1 MSQLNNRIPNLF
13 LVGAPKSGTT
23 AIYEFLN
30 AHPEVYM
37 SPIKEPHYF
46 SKDIKEENFTE
57 NYKIRHKLN
66 FQKYLNHKNLKQM
79 HIAYLSKES
88 LEDYLQLFKNHKNE
102 KFIGEAS
109 TGYLYS
115 KNAAEQIYNFNPNA
129 KIIMCLRNPIERAFS
144 HWKMD
149 YRSGRSTSSTFIRD
163 MDIDFAIKDD
173 SWGGESQT
181 LVQIGLYAEQVKRYF
196 QLFDNNNIKYFIYD
210 DLKNNPKETMNEL
223 FNFLEIKSDIY
234 IDLSKKHNASIV
246 PRNILIRYI
255 FNFFRSNFH
264 LRDNIPV
271 FLRKA
276 MKKLFFVSNS
286 KDKLLKS
293 DYKYLA
299 HYFANDIKN
308 LENFLNIDLAKW
320 KKNF

>member
-1 MSQLNNRIPNLF
+1 
-13 LVGAPKSGTT
+13 
-23 AIYEFLN
+23 
-30 AHPEVYM
+30 
-37 SPIKEPHYF
+37 
-46 SKDIKEENFTE
+46 
-57 NYKIRHKLN
+57 
-66 FQKYLNHKNLKQM
+66 
-79 HIAYLSKES
+79 
-88 LEDYLQLFKNHKNE
+88 
-102 KFIGEAS
+102 
-109 TGYLYS
+109 
-115 KNAAEQIYNFNPNA
+115 
-129 KIIMCLRNPIERAFS
+129 
-144 HWKMD
+144 
-149 YRSGRSTSSTFIRD
+149 

-181 LVQIGLYAEQVKRYF
+181 LVQIGLYGEQVKRYF

-210 DLKNNPKETMNEL
+210 DLKNNPKETMKEL
-223 FNFLEIKSDIY
+223 FNFLEIKSDID
-234 IDLSKKHNASIV
+234 IDFSKKHNASIV

-276 MKKLFFVSNS
+276 IKKLFFVSNS